1 MKKTTNKYQES
12 YMIAKAY
19 VQEVESRQAVIEKK
33 YIADHGIVNADGS
46 IPGLLYCMDNDA
58 AFEIANEECS
68 ALIVSAGL
76 EDEMNTARAAL
87 KSAEDRLIAYGLSI
101 APAGVRSALE
111 REVSRNYTARLKVL
125 DLVFRLDAST
135 VPA

>member
-1 MKKTTNKYQES
+1 MKKATNKYQES

-33 YIADHGIVNADGS
+33 YIADHGIVNVDGS
-46 IPGLLYCMDNDA
+46 IPGLLYCMDDDA

-101 APAGVRSALE
+101 APAGVRAALE